1 MRVLAV
7 VGLLVFGYLAIF
19 PAGLFASTVDSAC
32 AGSGCDMSLAE
43 RLLLGVLYAGCF
55 LALAATAVS
64 FARCAISPQANGLV
78 TVAPWLALSALAIG
92 LVAFAL
98 LTLSYPVAGAA
109 LAALGALTFLW
120 LRRLRGPTPPDPR
133 GNGRPAGLNGHSP

>member
-1 MRVLAV
+1 MLAV
-7 VGLLVFGYLAIF
+7 VGLVVFGYLAIF

-32 AGSGCDMSLAE
+32 AGAGCDMSLAE

-64 FARCAISPQANGLV
+64 FARCAVSPPAKGLV
-78 TVAPWLALSALAIG
+78 SVAPWLARSALAIG

-120 LRRLRGPTPPDPR
+120 LRRLRGPDPSDPR